1 MQLGKLAHVAIGG
14 GGELARFYE
23 DLFGLVQVGEQNGIS
38 FYSTGRGAGY
48 DVAFGPWPVGL
59 DHFALEVRDEET
71 MSEAQRRLEGAG
83 VEVAAVDLDGEH
95 AVAAGICFTLPSG
108 HVVELVLPA
117 APEVYT
123 SVPRVPRAHHRGIG
137 PVELE
142 HVTMTCGD
150 VERTATFLIEV
161 LGLRLTESVR
171 PQPGEWF
178 NAFLRARDRHHDVA
192 FFPSQDG
199 DVPGLNHFCF
209 AVPSVDK
216 IVQVCDLLVERGIF
230 LDSSLGR
237 HLAGNNVFVYFKDP
251 AGHRIEVNTQMAEIH
266 VAAEPRILTDMR
278 FDGWRPS
285 IPPTMLAT
293 TPCRDGRAVATGTR

>member
-1 MQLGKLAHVAIGG
+1 MQIGKLAHVALGG
-14 GGELARFYE
+14 GADLVGFYE
-23 DLFGLVQVGEQNGIS
+23 DVFGLVQVGEQNGVS
-38 FYSTGRGAGY
+38 FWSTGRGAGY

-59 DHFALEVRDEET
+59 DHFAFEARDAET
-71 MSEAQRRLEGAG
+71 LSEAQRRLEDAR
-83 VEVAAVDLDGEH
+83 VEVAPVELDDEY
-95 AVAAGICFTLPSG
+95 AIAAGICFTLPSG

-150 VERTATFLIEV
+150 VERTARFLIDV
-161 LGLRLTESVR
+161 LGLRLTESVQ

-178 NAFLRARDRHHDVA
+178 NAFLRTRDRHHDVA
-192 FFPSQDG
+192 FFPSEDG
-199 DVPGLNHFCF
+199 DAPGLNHVCF
-209 AVPSVDK
+209 AVPSVER
-216 IVQVCDLLVERGIF
+216 IVQVCDLLVERGMF
-230 LDSSLGR
+230 LDCSLGR

-266 VAAEPRILTDMR
+266 VAAEPRILPEMR
-278 FDGWRPS
+278 FDGWRES
-285 IPPTMLAT
+285 IPPAMRTT
-293 TPCRDGRAVATGTR
+293 TPSRDGRAMAVGTR